1 MKRLSLQYTW
11 KKESAWQQNLTS
23 ENAGHG
29 RTPIYPIKINLCEQ
43 VKPNYFKKQ
52 RSSSLF
58 LKFSFSE
65 KATKICAICL
75 MVLSPITITSQIGS
89 CVFYVKM
96 KKIGTPNLII
106 FFYYFHYRLMFTKSN
121 KIKKDIIIYIPGWFM
136 CIIARNIKKTTQN
149 LIHSWNIFCCFHNH
163 YYKFLL
169 WIIPIWTLNNYF
181 EN

>member
-1 MKRLSLQYTW
+1 METFRLLSPYIMFSAMVRSKSTGSWETIPSWPRMWSTLRLSISRPSRVCEKKIW

-52 RSSSLF
+52 RSSSSF

-75 MVLSPITITSQIGS
+75 MVLTFTKGQIMS
-89 CVFYVKM
+89 ESILRNHRFS
-96 KKIGTPNLII
+96 KIPPKNLID
-106 FFYYFHYRLMFTKSN
+106 FCPGRLYRLGMLVWVN
-121 KIKKDIIIYIPGWFM
+121 MY
-136 CIIARNIKKTTQN
+136 CI
-149 LIHSWNIFCCFHNH
+149 
-163 YYKFLL
+163 
-169 WIIPIWTLNNYF
+169 
-181 EN
+181 